1 MEMLDG
7 NAAAGSLVEAFGAE
21 MTTAVATCAGCGAT
35 AFVGEVAV
43 YQRAPGTVLR
53 CPSCASILA
62 VLVERRGVYC
72 VDLSGVRELT

>member
-7 NAAAGSLVEAFGAE
+7 NAAAGSLIEAFGVE
-21 MTTAVATCAGCGAT
+21 MTTAVAICAGCGAS
-35 AFVGEVAV
+35 AFVGEVVV

-53 CPSCASILA
+53 CPSCTSILA

-72 VDLSGVRELT
+72 VDLSGVLELS